1 MFPGDPGFV
10 DFMGMNWELKPES
23 PARRTLGGGT
33 RFGEMGLYASA
44 KRITPPVKWG
54 PGVTRPQPFNPN
66 VGKRTWAVWRKT
78 DGDVG
83 AFVGKAVADGVAN
96 VFVTG
101 VAADPHPFTPAT
113 TVCEALSAMESF
125 AWDFA
130 DGSGRPFDE
139 VKNGV
144 VDLAIMYPRL
154 RAVVAAG
161 LSDENRR
168 SLEEGLERA
177 SQKPKIVESLDAL
190 RK

>member
-1 MFPGDPGFV
+1 MVNQGHNTTVAEDVAIFPGDPGFV
-10 DFMGMNWELKPES
+10 DFMGMNWEFKPES

-54 PGVTRPQPFNPN
+54 PDVTRPQPFNPN
-66 VGKRTWAVWRKT
+66 VGKRTWAVWRKA

-113 TVCEALSAMESF
+113 MVCRAPEEENA
-125 AWDFA
+125 
-130 DGSGRPFDE
+130 GGRNIRYVRCPF
-139 VKNGV
+139 
-144 VDLAIMYPRL
+144 L
-154 RAVVAAG
+154 REI
-161 LSDENRR
+161 L
-168 SLEEGLERA
+168 
-177 SQKPKIVESLDAL
+177 I
-190 RK
+190 